1 VDRKRLTRTLRG
13 DATLAVVLAVAG
25 AFWTAGADLRTDAD
39 VPIDGLGYVLVVAT
53 ALALAV
59 RRRWPLVTL
68 ALATAM
74 TSAYLV
80 IGYPYGPILVSFL
93 VAVYTTARHRPLRT
107 SVPASI
113 AALGVLLIHLF
124 TSEAALPGFLGVIP
138 GSAWVVVP
146 FSIGVSVRL
155 VQESAARARAEAV
168 RERVDQERLRVAQE
182 VHDIVG
188 HGLAAINMQANVAL
202 HLLAKQPEQGEV
214 ALKAI
219 SRSSA
224 EALEELRATL
234 STVRR
239 DKADTARAPT
249 PGLEG
254 VEDLCERIRKAGV
267 RIRVERTGTRRTLP
281 SAVDRAGYRIV
292 QESLTN
298 VLRHGDP
305 KVATVRIRYE
315 DEAVALSI
323 SNPVRDV
330 RDAADGLGIAGMR
343 ERVSMLGGD
352 FTAGLTSDRRFEV
365 RARLPTGGSE

>member
-25 AFWTAGADLRTDAD
+25 VFWTAGADLRTDVDA
-39 VPIDGLGYVLVVAT
+39 PIDGLGYVLVVAT

-234 STVRR
+234 STIRR

-249 PGLEG
+249 PGLDG